1 MEGFVRRH
9 RLYKPKDAEKLG
21 ARAAVEAAFNI
32 SRRRDMLGAGSRGI
46 ARRSASSKR
55 ASAAASEYG
64 RGP

>member
-32 SRRRDMLGAGSRGI
+32 SRRRDML
-46 ARRSASSKR
+46 ARPREAP
-55 ASAAASEYG
+55 G
-64 RGP
+64 T